1 MRKLQHGR
9 NRSDRG
15 FAIVMVLFVIG
26 LLLVLGAAL
35 TMTSVMNSQ
44 NTVSADARERA
55 YNTAESG
62 IADVMT
68 QLGNGTITAS
78 TNGWVTGNS
87 FPSQNDSNLSYDY
100 QVQLNSSTALPIAA
114 QDPLTNTGQTC
125 SSLGNSPGPGCVVI
139 PANGAFI
146 AVKGH
151 YLGHTENAEIV
162 AIQNDLDLNGYT
174 LLTKGNAGTNGNGN
188 IASDP
193 CLATGGCGGVG
204 TPTIHN
210 VKAFTDGSFN
220 GGKGVIDGIVKS
232 VGTATATLPSGCTWC
247 VAQSGASAIQFPS
260 SNSLVQDE
268 NQWKNDA
275 INQGHYIS
283 SSGSLPNNIDIT
295 SGSTWF
301 IDQGIDLKS
310 LKISNEGGILV
321 VTGAVKETGNQAD
334 SNYTLSDGCDAS
346 CTCRAQ
352 AQMIGLATDGIALHG
367 EGTANGQLQSQ
378 GVIFAPNGPATN
390 VGNASM
396 QAAVVANSAQIG
408 GAGSMTADTCAAQA
422 HINIPGYNIR
432 GYGEY

>member
-62 IADVMT
+62 VADVMT

-78 TNGWVTGNS
+78 TSGWVTGNS

-100 QVQLNSSTALPIAA
+100 QVQLNTSTALPLAA
-114 QDPLTNTGQTC
+114 QDPLTNTGQVC
-125 SSLGNSPGPGCVVI
+125 ASLGNSPGPGCVVI

-146 AVKGH
+146 TVRGH
-151 YLGHTENAEIV
+151 YLGHTENAEVV

-193 CLATGGCGGVG
+193 CNSNTGCGGVG

-232 VGTATATLPSGCTWC
+232 VGTATATLPSNCAWC
-247 VAQSGASAIQFPS
+247 VTQSGAQAIQFPS

-275 INQGHYIS
+275 IAQGHYVGS
-283 SSGSLPNNIDIT
+283 SDSLPNSIDIA

-310 LKISNEGGILV
+310 IKISNEGGILV
-321 VTGAVKETGNQAD
+321 VTGTVKETGNQAD
-334 SNYTLSDGCDAS
+334 SNYTLSSSCDAS
-346 CTCRAQ
+346 CSCRAQ
-352 AQMIGLATDGIALHG
+352 AQMIGLSTNGISLHG

-378 GVIFAPNGPATN
+378 GVLFAPNGPATN
-390 VGNASM
+390 MGNASM

-408 GAGSMTADTCAAQA
+408 GAGDMTADTCAAQA